1 MISSSE
7 SSRGAGG
14 GAAAATASAAAAA
27 RVAERSCMV
36 DMVEEPRLRRG
47 QGQQLEGSH
56 GSPTAAP
63 GRQGPGNALQERQKK
78 KDRRTDHNQKPGRK
92 EEKLKKHH
100 HADRKRVRK
109 W

>member
-1 MISSSE
+1 MSSSE
-7 SSRGAGG
+7 SSRGTGSRA
-14 GAAAATASAAAAA
+14 AAAATSAAAAA

-36 DMVEEPRLRRG
+36 DMVGEPRLRRG
-47 QGQQLEGSH
+47 QRQQLEESH

-78 KDRRTDHNQKPGRK
+78 RNRRTDHKRKPGRK